1 MKYNLLGNTGLLVS
15 ELCLGTMNFGGNHGG
30 AFAKMGKVPQDE
42 ATKLVKAAFDGGINF
57 IDTANAYSLGESE
70 QMLGQALK
78 STGIGRDEVVLAT
91 KVRGQMGEGPN
102 QSGLSRYHVFNALD
116 QSLQRLQVDH
126 LDVYYVHGEDAYTP
140 VEELMATLDAVVRSG
155 KVRYVGVCNWP
166 AFRLMQAQ
174 AVAERHGGAKFS
186 ALQYFYSAACRDI
199 EGDIMAVARELHLPL
214 MPWSPLAGGF
224 LSGKYTRDAA
234 KDKAGDSRRAT
245 FDFPIIDK
253 EKAYN
258 IVDVMRGIA
267 GRQHVSV
274 AEVALAWV
282 RLQPGVTSTIIGARN
297 VAQLQT
303 NLASV
308 ALTLTRDD
316 LHAIDAVS
324 KRPVLYPEWMV
335 EFQASGRTADAR
347 K

>member
-15 ELCLGTMNFGGNHGG
+15 ELCLGTMTFGGNNGG

-42 ATKLVKAAFDGGINF
+42 ATKLVKAALDGGINF

-70 QMLGQALK
+70 QLLGQALK

-102 QSGLSRYHVFNALD
+102 QAGLSRYHIFNALD

-126 LDVYYVHGEDAYTP
+126 IDVYYVHGEDAYTP

-155 KVRYVGVCNWP
+155 KVRYVGVCNWR
-166 AFRLMQAQ
+166 AFKLVQAQ
-174 AVAERHGGAKFS
+174 ALAERHGWPAFS

-199 EGDIMAVARELHLPL
+199 EGDIMAVARELHLPV
-214 MPWSPLAGGF
+214 MPWSPMAGGF
-224 LSGKYTRDAA
+224 LSGKYTRDS
-234 KDKAGDSRRAT
+234 DKAGNSRRDT

-253 EKAYN
+253 EKAY
-258 IVDVMRGIA
+258 DVVEVMQGIA

-282 RLQPGVTSTIIGARN
+282 RQQPGVTSTIIGARN
-297 VAQLQT
+297 VEQLQA

-308 ALTLTRDD
+308 ALTLTPDD
-316 LHAIDAVS
+316 LQAIDAVS
-324 KRPVLYPEWMV
+324 KRPVRYPEWMV

>member
-1 MKYNLLGNTGLLVS
+1 
-15 ELCLGTMNFGGNHGG
+15 
-30 AFAKMGKVPQDE
+30 MGKVPQDE

-70 QMLGQALK
+70 QLLGQALK
-78 STGIGRDEVVLAT
+78 STGIGRDEVVVAT
-91 KVRGQMGEGPN
+91 KVRGKMGEGPN
-102 QSGLSRYHVFNALD
+102 QAGLSRYHVFNALD

-126 LDVYYVHGEDAYTP
+126 IDLYYVHGEDAYTP

-155 KVRYVGVCNWP
+155 KVRYVGVCNWR
-166 AFRLMQAQ
+166 AFKLVQAQ
-174 AVAERHGGAKFS
+174 ALAERHGGAKFS

-199 EGDIMAVARELHLPL
+199 ESDILAVAQEMNLPL
-214 MPWSPLAGGF
+214 MPWSPLAGGY
-224 LSGKYTRDAA
+224 LSGKYTRDA
-234 KDKAGDSRRAT
+234 DKAGNSRRDT

-253 EKAYN
+253 EKAYD
-258 IVDVMRGIA
+258 IVDVMQGIA

-297 VAQLQT
+297 VEQLQT

-308 ALTLTRDD
+308 QLTLTPDD
-316 LHAIDAVS
+316 LQAIEAVS

-335 EFQASGRTADAR
+335 GFQAGSR